1 MVAMEKVKEVNHILS
16 VAMEAGKIML
26 ENGAEIYRV
35 EDTMERIAKHYGST
49 DHHFFVLTNGI
60 FVSGE
65 DKDGSAFSKLEHIP
79 VHGADLSKVIA
90 INQLSREIAQ
100 DKYTLEEA
108 ASKIDEIRNIK
119 NKSWLL
125 QVFATA
131 LGSGCFAI
139 LLDGTM
145 RDGIASFISGIALGF
160 FIYFVFKPYLSKITG
175 NIVGA
180 MIISAICVLF
190 KELGFADSL
199 IPMIGGGVIPLV
211 PGVAFV
217 NGIRD
222 IGDED
227 YISGAVR
234 LLDAM
239 LVFVCIAVGVATILI
254 CYEKIVGGVLL

>member
-1 MVAMEKVKEVNHILS
+1 MEDIKEVNHILS
-16 VAMEAGKIML
+16 IAMDAGKIML

-35 EDTMERIAKHYGST
+35 EDTMDRIAKHYGSK

-65 DKDGSAFSKLEHIP
+65 EVDGSAFAKVEHIP

-90 INQLSREIAQ
+90 INQLSREIAEG
-100 DKYTLEEA
+100 KYSLKEVCTKLEEIKN
-108 ASKIDEIRNIK
+108 SK
-119 NKSWLL
+119 NKSCFM
-125 QVFATA
+125 QVVATA
-131 LGSGCFAI
+131 LGSGCFSI
-139 LLDGTM
+139 LLNGSI
-145 RDGIASFISGIALGF
+145 RDGIASFISGIILGL
-160 FIYFVFKPYLSKITG
+160 FIYFIFKPYLSKISG
-175 NIVGA
+175 NILGGV
-180 MIISAICVLF
+180 IVTTICILF
-190 KELGFADSL
+190 KQLGFADSL
-199 IPMIGGGVIPLV
+199 TSMIGGSVIPLV

-227 YISGAVR
+227 FISGAVR

-239 LVFVCIAVGVATILI
+239 LVFICIAVGVATVLI